1 MDKATVFAL
10 NEYMLKIGAAIQC
23 SSRVSDF
30 MRQYETLYGDEIGDI
45 FIANYVKND
54 KIHFENLWFFSEKRW
69 WEMRDFLTED
79 QITLVNLKN
88 RVQSWTVQKNDYD
101 FKDFE
106 GDYCNNTAASASSTL
121 SLSVILTNEQ
131 TLRFKAA
138 GKNCDFL
145 YKILKEHITKNERLD

>member
-30 MRQYETLYGDEIGDI
+30 MRQYEKLYGDEIGDI
-45 FIANYVKND
+45 FITNYIKDD
-54 KIHFENLWFFSEKRW
+54 KIHFENLWFFSKKRW

-79 QITLVNLKN
+79 KITLVNLKN
-88 RVQSWTVQKNDYD
+88 RVQSWTVEKEDYD
-101 FKDFE
+101 FIDFDS
-106 GDYCNNTAASASSTL
+106 DYYNKTAASASSTL

-131 TLRFKAA
+131 TLRFTAA

-145 YKILKEHITKNERLD
+145 YEILKEYIIKNEMPD